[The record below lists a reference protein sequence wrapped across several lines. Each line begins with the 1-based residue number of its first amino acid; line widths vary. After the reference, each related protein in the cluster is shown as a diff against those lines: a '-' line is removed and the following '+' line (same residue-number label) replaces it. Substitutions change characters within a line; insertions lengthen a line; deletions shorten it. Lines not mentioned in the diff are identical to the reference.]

1 MWRQKLA
8 GFISQFDHPGWG
20 IAHSER
26 VYAMALKLAEQQG
39 TNVDEDALLAAAYLH
54 DVGEIEPY
62 KQAGMDH
69 AELSAA
75 FAEEMLVSSSFPSRK
90 IPLVKKII
98 RGHMFYAKPHTS
110 TEAVVFRDADILD
123 YLGAVGITRM
133 LSIVGIDD
141 RTPTLGK
148 AISMIQRFSQELPD
162 QLRTRPAK
170 KIGKVRQAEMA
181 TFLAALSRET
191 DDLETL

>member
-1 MWRQKLA
+1 
-8 GFISQFDHPGWG
+8 
-20 IAHSER
+20 
-26 VYAMALKLAEQQG
+26 
-39 TNVDEDALLAAAYLH
+39 
-54 DVGEIEPY
+54 
-62 KQAGMDH
+62 MDH

-98 RGHMFYAKPHTS
+98 RGHMFYAKPHNS
-110 TEAVVFRDADILD
+110 TEAIVFRDADILD
-123 YLGAVGITRM
+123 HLGAVGIARM
-133 LSIVGIDD
+133 LSMVGVDD
-141 RTPTLGK
+141 WTPTIGK
-148 AISMIQRFSQELPD
+148 AVSLIQRFSRELPD

-191 DDLETL
+191 EELQTL